1 MAKSQNK
8 LSPHAPQKQQK
19 AQIEIGKRSKPA
31 GDRQSP
37 QTLSHPSGRGILT
50 RRIWGLHLELGAGI
64 LELGAWSNHGASD
77 AHMQMHSLQDNGHG
91 PSAKFQHSEK
101 MYEARELQEDVRSS
115 FGTIEKMI

>member
-64 LELGAWSNHGASD
+64 LELGAAMEPATPTCRCIRSKTMGTAPVPSSSTRKKCVKQGNFSRMSGVP
-77 AHMQMHSLQDNGHG
+77 LG
-91 PSAKFQHSEK
+91 PLKK
-101 MYEARELQEDVRSS
+101 
-115 FGTIEKMI
+115 